1 MRMILVQ
8 LLTTLSISLVLL
20 PFGRHL
26 AVSALIGGGIATLTN
41 WMVANKIFVPYRAQQ
56 PGQVVAR
63 FYSAEFQKILL
74 TALLFGLAVVY
85 VAPLNPVVMFG
96 MYLVAYFVPTIF
108 TCRVVD

>member
-1 MRMILVQ
+1 MILVQ
-8 LLTTLSISLVLL
+8 LLTTLSLSLMLS

-41 WMVANKIFVPYRAQQ
+41 WMAANKIFVPYRAQQ

-63 FYSAEFQKILL
+63 FYGAEFQKILL

-96 MYLVAYFVPTIF
+96 MYLVVSLVPTMV
-108 TCRVVD
+108 TCRLVD